1 MQTYKDISF
10 RGNPRNLIIFV
21 ALIINSALMI
31 IDAITWNVDPEIFS
45 IGQLSIRWYGLMFAS
60 AFLSGY
66 IVFTRFLATE
76 RLTSEMMDQLLIYIA
91 VGTVIGARL
100 GHCFFYEPDYFLAN
114 PLEIL
119 KIWKGGLAS
128 HGAAIGILLSLWLY
142 IRKHKLSFLWLID
155 RIVIVV
161 ALGGA
166 FIRFGNLFNS
176 EIYGLPTDLPW
187 GIEFVRDRLYD
198 SNTGEILPTVA
209 RHPTQLYEALSYLM
223 IFAVLLIFYRKRH
236 MKVRD
241 GFIFGV
247 FMILLFA
254 ARFFIEYVKNDQVAF
269 EAGMQFNMGQLL
281 SLPFILAGVI
291 MIVWTAKRPH
301 YFSQEPIPKAPKKGR
316 KAS

>member
-1 MQTYKDISF
+1 
-10 RGNPRNLIIFV
+10 
-21 ALIINSALMI
+21 MI

-76 RLTSEMMDQLLIYIA
+76 RLTSEMMDKLLIYIA

-100 GHCFFYEPDYFLAN
+100 GHCYFYEPEYFLKN
-114 PLEIL
+114 PLEVL

-128 HGAAIGILLSLWLY
+128 HGAAIGILLALWLY
-142 IRKHKLSFLWLID
+142 VRKFKLSFLWLID

-166 FIRFGNLFNS
+166 FIRLGNLFNS

-187 GIEFVRDRLYD
+187 GFEFVRDRVYD
-198 SNTGEILPTVA
+198 PNTGELLPTVA
-209 RHPTQLYEALSYLM
+209 CHPTQLYEALSYLL
-223 IFAVLLIFYRKRH
+223 IFAGLFIFYRKRY

-247 FMILLFA
+247 FMILLFT
-254 ARFFIEYVKNDQVAF
+254 ARFFIEFVKNDQVAF
-269 EAGMQFNMGQLL
+269 EAGMTFNMGQLL
-281 SLPFILAGVI
+281 SLPFILAGFI
-291 MIVWTAKRPH
+291 MLLLTKLRPR
-301 YFSQEPIPKAPKKGR
+301 YFSQQPIPKAPKKGR

>member
-1 MQTYKDISF
+1 
-10 RGNPRNLIIFV
+10 
-21 ALIINSALMI
+21 MI
-31 IDAITWNVDPEIFS
+31 MNAITWNVDPEIFS
-45 IGQLSIRWYGLMFAS
+45 IGQLSIRWYGLLFAS

-76 RLTSEMMDQLLIYIA
+76 RLTSEMLDELLIYIA

-100 GHCFFYEPDYFLAN
+100 GHCFFYEPEYFLKN
-114 PLEIL
+114 PIEIL

-128 HGAAIGILLSLWLY
+128 HGAAIGIPLSLWLY
-142 IRKHKLSFLWLID
+142 IRKHKLSYLWLID

-166 FIRFGNLFNS
+166 FIRLGNLFNS
-176 EIYGLPTDLPW
+176 EIYGLPTELPW
-187 GIEFVRDRLYD
+187 GIEFVRDKLYD
-198 SNTGEILPTVA
+198 SNTGELLATVPC
-209 RHPTQLYEALSYLM
+209 HPTQLYEALSYIA
-223 IFAVLLIFYRKRH
+223 IFFILFLFYRKRH

-247 FMILLFA
+247 FMILLFT
-254 ARFFIEYVKNDQVAF
+254 ARFFIEFVKNDQVAF

-281 SLPFILAGVI
+281 SLPFILAGVL
-291 MIVWTAKRPH
+291 MIILTKRYPK

-316 KAS
+316 KANIK

>member
-1 MQTYKDISF
+1 
-10 RGNPRNLIIFV
+10 
-21 ALIINSALMI
+21 MI
-31 IDAITWNVDPEIFS
+31 LNAITWNVDPEIFS
-45 IGQLSIRWYGLMFAS
+45 IGQLSIRWYGLLFAS

-76 RLTSEMMDQLLIYIA
+76 RLTSEMLDQLLIYIA

-100 GHCFFYEPDYFLAN
+100 GHCFFYEPDYFLKN
-114 PLEIL
+114 PIEIL

-166 FIRFGNLFNS
+166 FIRLGNLFNS
-176 EIYGLPTDLPW
+176 EIYGLPTDMPW
-187 GIEFVRDRLYD
+187 GFEFVRDKLYD
-198 SNTGEILPTVA
+198 SNTGELLATVP
-209 RHPTQLYEALSYLM
+209 RHPTQLYEALSYIL
-223 IFAVLLIFYRKRH
+223 IFVVLFIFYRKRYT
-236 MKVRD
+236 KVRD

-247 FMILLFA
+247 FMILLFS
-254 ARFFIEYVKNDQVAF
+254 ARFFIEFVKNDQVAF

-281 SLPFILAGVI
+281 SLPFILAGVL
-291 MIVWTAKRPH
+291 MIVFTKMWPK
-301 YFSQEPIPKAPKKGR
+301 YFNQEPLPKTPKKGR
-316 KAS
+316 KADKK